1 MDGTVEVAQFEEGIT
16 RLSHVLAQA
25 AGHEALW
32 LERIR
37 SGLGALLAFLDDEP
51 AWGRVLLV
59 DALAAGPRVLERRRA
74 ALAALVEIVDAGRA
88 ERTVGAWS
96 LSSPPRLMAEGVVG
110 AVFSVLHAR
119 MLDQGE
125 QRAFRALA
133 PSLMSMIVLPYLG
146 RVAASAELNRRSAD
160 GWPAGRGPA
169 RAGAP
174 PIRATSLPIRTTY
187 RTGLVLSA
195 IARVPGS
202 SNREIAEA
210 AGLSDEGQTSKLL
223 SRLERRGLIENIGLG
238 HARGEP
244 NAWLLTSYGR
254 RVGERIDYGRAAG
267 SARRVRA
274 KLGEAA

>member
-1 MDGTVEVAQFEEGIT
+1 MDGTVEIAQFEEGIA
-16 RLSHVLAQA
+16 RLSRVLEHA
-25 AGHEALW
+25 AGREVLW

-37 SGLGALLAFLDDEP
+37 SGLVALLAFLEDEP
-51 AWGRVLLV
+51 VWGRLLLV
-59 DALAAGPRVLERRRA
+59 DALAAGPQVLERRRG
-74 ALAALVEIVDAGRA
+74 ALGALVEIVDAGRT
-88 ERTVGAWS
+88 ERTVGGWS

-119 MLDQGE
+119 MLEQRE

-146 RVAASAELNRRSAD
+146 RVAASAELNRRPAEAR
-160 GWPAGRGPA
+160 PAGRASA
-169 RAGAP
+169 RAGA
-174 PIRATSLPIRTTY
+174 LPIRTTY

-195 IARVPGS
+195 IAQAPES

-223 SRLERRGLIENIGLG
+223 SRLERRGLIENVSSG

-254 RVGERIDYGRAAG
+254 RVGERIDYGRAAS
-267 SARRVRA
+267 SARLRA
-274 KLGEAA
+274 KVRDAASAGVGAAA